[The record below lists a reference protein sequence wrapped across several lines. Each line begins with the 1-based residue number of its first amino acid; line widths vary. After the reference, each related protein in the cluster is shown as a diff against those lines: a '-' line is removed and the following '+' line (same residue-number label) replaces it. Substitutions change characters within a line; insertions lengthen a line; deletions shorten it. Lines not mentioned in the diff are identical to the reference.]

1 MIVLRN
7 NYRREDN
14 DTFITY
20 LTGPELI
27 LLEVSTMS
35 EKGKL
40 RSPIVTVLGHID
52 HGKTSLLDKMRG
64 TAVQDREAAGI
75 TQHIGAS
82 FFPTETI
89 LSICGD
95 LLKTIKTELTID
107 GLLFIDTPGHEAY
120 LNLRRRGGA
129 IADIAILVVD
139 INEGALTQTYE
150 SLKILRSG
158 KTPFLIA
165 ANKLDKVP
173 GWREK
178 EGVTLG
184 EAIESQNMSTKTE
197 VDRRIY
203 EIVGALSA
211 NGILS
216 ERYDRVTDFR
226 KTVAIV
232 PTSAKTGTGIPELLM
247 VLSGLTQQYMKE
259 RLTISQGPARGAVL
273 EVREETGLGTTL
285 DTIIYD
291 GVLKKT
297 DTIVVGG
304 LEEVIVAKIRT
315 LLQPK
320 PLDEIRDPREK
331 FAAVDIVHAA
341 AGVKIVAPDIE
352 GAVAGAPV
360 YAVENSENLEA
371 IKQKVKD
378 EINSI
383 RIQTDK
389 SGIVLKTD
397 TLGSLEAVTQFLQQ
411 RHVPVRAADVGPI
424 VKRDITEAH
433 ASGDSD
439 PLNAVVLGFNVKI
452 SPEIEDLA
460 AEMGVEVFMNEVIYR
475 LYDEYNAWILVK
487 REQAKAESLGAII
500 RPGKIELMPDYIF
513 RHNNPAV
520 VGVKVYGIVRPKTS
534 LINEEGKRIGT
545 ILQIQDRSISID
557 EATDG
562 MEVAISIRGPT
573 IGRQVKGNEILYVD
587 VPDKQILAIRKKFID
602 ELSPAEK
609 EILNELTTIKRAAG
623 SFV

>member
-1 MIVLRN
+1 MSRF
-7 NYRREDN
+7 RE
-14 DTFITY
+14 TVSI
-20 LTGPELI
+20 LTE
-27 LLEVSTMS
+27 E
-35 EKGKL
+35 GKL

-64 TAVQDREAAGI
+64 TGVQDREAAGI

-95 LLKTIKTELTID
+95 LLKAVKTELTID

-139 INEGALTQTYE
+139 INEGPLTQSYE
-150 SLKILRSG
+150 SLKILLSG

-178 EGVTLG
+178 EGMSLF
-184 EAIESQNMSTKTE
+184 EAIKAQGMSTQTE

-203 EIVGALSA
+203 EIVGALSS
-211 NGILS
+211 NKIQS
-216 ERYDRVTDFR
+216 ERFDRVEDFK

-259 RLTISQGPARGAVL
+259 RLTISSGPAKGAVL
-273 EVREETGLGTTL
+273 EVREETGLGLTL
-285 DTIIYD
+285 DTIIYE
-291 GVLKKT
+291 GVLRKT
-297 DTIVVGG
+297 DTIVIGG
-304 LEEVIVAKIRT
+304 LDGVIVAKIRA

-331 FAAVDIVHAA
+331 FTHVDIVHAA
-341 AGVKIVAPDIE
+341 AGVKIVTPDIE

-360 YAVENSENLEA
+360 YAVEDPEKLEE
-371 IKQKVKD
+371 IKQKVAD
-378 EINSI
+378 EVGSI

-389 SGIVLKTD
+389 SGIVVKTD
-397 TLGSLEAVTQFLQQ
+397 TLGSLEAVTQFLQE
-411 RHVPVRAADVGPI
+411 RKVTVRAADVGPI
-424 VKRDITEAH
+424 VKRDIVEAQ

-452 SPEIEDLA
+452 ASEIEDLA
-460 AEMGVEVFMNEVIYR
+460 AELGVELFLNEVIYR
-475 LYDEYNAWILVK
+475 LYDDYYAWLIVK
-487 REQAKAESLGAII
+487 REQAKAESLGSII
-500 RPGKIELMPDYIF
+500 RPGKIELSPDYVF
-513 RHNNPAV
+513 RQNNPAI
-520 VGVKVYGIVRPKTS
+520 VGVKVHGVIKPRTA
-534 LINEEGKRIGT
+534 LINEEGRRVGT
-545 ILQIQDRSISID
+545 ILQIQDRSVSID

-562 MEVAISIRGPT
+562 MEVAVSIRGPT
-573 IGRQVKGNEILYVD
+573 IGRQVKSDEILYTD
-587 VPDKQILAIRKKFID
+587 VPDKQILAIRKKFLD
-602 ELSPAEK
+602 DLSPPEK
-609 EILNELTTIKRAAG
+609 EVLEELTAIKRAAG
-623 SFV
+623 RFV

>member
-1 MIVLRN
+1 M
-7 NYRREDN
+7 
-14 DTFITY
+14 FI
-20 LTGPELI
+20 LA
-27 LLEVSTMS
+27 V
-35 EKGKL
+35 KDKL

-64 TAVQDREAAGI
+64 TGVQAREAAGI

-89 LSICGD
+89 MSICGD
-95 LLKTIKTELTID
+95 LLKTVNTELTID

-150 SLKILRSG
+150 SLKILQSG

-178 EGVTLG
+178 EGMSLF
-184 EAIESQNMSTKTE
+184 EAIKAQGMSTQTE

-211 NGILS
+211 NKILS
-216 ERYDRVTDFR
+216 ERFDRVKDFQ

-247 VLSGLTQQYMKE
+247 VLSGLTQQYMKD
-259 RLTISQGPARGAVL
+259 RLKVSTGPAKGAVL

-304 LEEVIVAKIRT
+304 LDGVIVAKIRA

-320 PLDEIRDPREK
+320 ELDEIRDPKEK
-331 FAAVDIVHAA
+331 FTHVDIVHAA

-360 YAVENSENLEA
+360 YAVEDPEKLEEV
-371 IKQKVKD
+371 KQKVAD
-378 EINSI
+378 EVGSI

-389 SGIVLKTD
+389 SGIVVKTD
-397 TLGSLEAVTQFLQQ
+397 TLGSLEAVTQFLQE
-411 RHVPVRAADVGPI
+411 RKITVRAADVGPI
-424 VKRDITEAH
+424 VKRDIVEAQ

-452 SPEIEDLA
+452 SSEIEDLA
-460 AEMGVEVFMNEVIYR
+460 AELGVEVFMNEVIYR
-475 LYDEYNAWILVK
+475 LYDEYYAWLIVK
-487 REQAKAESLGAII
+487 REQAKAESLSSII
-500 RPGKIELMPDYIF
+500 RPGKIELIPEYVF
-513 RHNNPAV
+513 RNNNPAV
-520 VGVKVYGIVRPKTS
+520 VGVKVHGLVKPRTA
-534 LINEEGKRIGT
+534 LITKSGKRVGT
-545 ILQIQDRSISID
+545 ILQIQDRSVSID

-562 MEVAISIRGPT
+562 MEVAVSIRGPT
-573 IGRQVKGNEILYVD
+573 IGRQVKNNDTLYID
-587 VPDKQILAIRKKFID
+587 VPDKQILAIRKKFMD
-602 ELSPAEK
+602 DLSPPEK
-609 EILNELTTIKRAAG
+609 EVLEELTAIKRATG
-623 SFV
+623 HFV

>member
-1 MIVLRN
+1 MT
-7 NYRREDN
+7 DN
-14 DTFITY
+14 
-20 LTGPELI
+20 E
-27 LLEVSTMS
+27 
-35 EKGKL
+35 KL

-64 TAVQDREAAGI
+64 TGVQAREVAGI

-95 LLKTIKTELTID
+95 LLSTVKTQLTID

-129 IADIAILVVD
+129 IADIAILVID
-139 INEGALTQTYE
+139 INEGPLTQSYE
-150 SLKILRSG
+150 SLKILMSG

-173 GWREK
+173 GWRDK
-178 EGVTLG
+178 QGLSLF
-184 EAIESQNMSTKTE
+184 ESIKAQSMSVQTE

-211 NGILS
+211 NGIQS
-216 ERYDRVTDFR
+216 ERFDRVKDFT

-259 RLTISQGPARGAVL
+259 RLKISKGPAKGAIL
-273 EVREETGLGTTL
+273 EVREETGLGLTL
-285 DTIIYD
+285 DTIIYE
-291 GVLKKT
+291 GILRKT
-297 DTIVVGG
+297 DTIVIGG
-304 LEEVIVAKIRT
+304 LNGVIVTKIRT
-315 LLQPK
+315 LLLPK

-331 FAAVDIVHAA
+331 FSPVDVVYAA

-360 YAVENSENLEA
+360 YAVTNPEKLKEIE
-371 IKQKVKD
+371 QKVKD
-378 EINSI
+378 ELKSI
-383 RIQTDK
+383 RIKTDK
-389 SGIVLKTD
+389 SGIVLKAD
-397 TLGSLEAVTQFLQQ
+397 TLGSLEAVTQFLQERQ
-411 RHVPVRAADVGPI
+411 VPVRSADVGPI
-424 VKRDITEAH
+424 VKRDIIEGH

-452 SPEIEDLA
+452 SPEIEDFA
-460 AEMGVEVFMNEVIYR
+460 AEMGVELFMNEVIYR
-475 LYDEYNAWILVK
+475 LYDEYYAWLIVK
-487 REQAKAESLGAII
+487 REQAKAESLNAII
-500 RPGKIELMPDYIF
+500 KPGKIELIPEYVF

-520 VGVKVYGIVRPKTS
+520 VGVKVHGSIKPKTG
-534 LINEEGKRIGT
+534 LINEMGKRIGT
-545 ILQIQDRSISID
+545 ILQIQDRSVSIV

-562 MEVAISIRGPT
+562 MEVAVSIRGPT
-573 IGRQVKGNEILYVD
+573 IGRQVKEDEILYID
-587 VPDKQILAIRKKFID
+587 IPDKQILAIRKKFMD
-602 ELSPAEK
+602 DLSPAEK
-609 EILNELTTIKRAAG
+609 TVLAELTTIKRSAG
-623 SFV
+623 SLI

>member
-1 MIVLRN
+1 MT
-7 NYRREDN
+7 E
-14 DTFITY
+14 T
-20 LTGPELI
+20 
-27 LLEVSTMS
+27 
-35 EKGKL
+35 GKL

-64 TAVQDREAAGI
+64 TGVQDREAAGI

-95 LLKTIKTELTID
+95 LLKSIQTELTID

-139 INEGALTQTYE
+139 INEGPLTQSYE

-173 GWREK
+173 GWRDK
-178 EGVTLG
+178 EGMTLL
-184 EAIESQNMSTKTE
+184 EAIKAQGMATQSE

-211 NGILS
+211 NSIQS
-216 ERYDRVTDFR
+216 ERFDRVEDF
-226 KTVAIV
+226 KKSVAIV

-247 VLSGLTQQYMKE
+247 VLSGLTQQFMKD
-259 RLTISQGPARGAVL
+259 RLAVSTGPAVGAIL
-273 EVREETGLGTTL
+273 EIREETGLGITL
-285 DTIIYD
+285 DTIIYE

-297 DTIVVGG
+297 DTIVIGG
-304 LEEVIVAKIRT
+304 LDGVIETKIRT

-320 PLDEIRDPREK
+320 PLDEIRDPKEK
-331 FAAVDIVHAA
+331 FTPVDIVHAA

-360 YAVENSENLEA
+360 YAVEDPEKIEE
-371 IKQKVKD
+371 IKQKVSD
-378 EINSI
+378 EVSSI

-389 SGIVLKTD
+389 SGIIVKTD
-397 TLGSLEAVTQFLQQ
+397 TLGSLEAVTQFLQE
-411 RHVPVRAADVGPI
+411 REVPVRFADVGPV
-424 VKRDITEAH
+424 VKRDIVEAQ
-433 ASGDSD
+433 ASGDGD
-439 PLNAVVLGFNVKI
+439 PLNSVVLGFNVKI
-452 SPEIEDLA
+452 ASEIEDLA
-460 AEMGVEVFMNEVIYR
+460 AELGVEVFLSEVIYR
-475 LYDEYNAWILVK
+475 LYDEYYAWLIVK
-487 REQAKAESLGAII
+487 REQAKAESLSSII
-500 RPGKIELMPDYIF
+500 RPGKIELIPDYVF

-520 VGVKVYGIVRPKTS
+520 VGVKVHGVIKPRTA
-534 LINEEGKRIGT
+534 LINEEGRRIGT
-545 ILQIQDRSISID
+545 ILQIQDRSVSID

-562 MEVAISIRGPT
+562 MEVAVSIRGPT
-573 IGRQVKGNEILYVD
+573 IGRQVKDDEILYTD
-587 VPDKQILAIRKKFID
+587 IPDKQILAIRKKFLD
-602 ELSPAEK
+602 DLSPPEK
-609 EILNELTTIKRAAG
+609 EVLEELTTIKRAAG
-623 SFV
+623 HFV

>member
-1 MIVLRN
+1 MT
-7 NYRREDN
+7 EA
-14 DTFITY
+14 
-20 LTGPELI
+20 
-27 LLEVSTMS
+27 
-35 EKGKL
+35 GKL

-64 TAVQDREAAGI
+64 TGVQDREAAGI

-89 LSICGD
+89 MSICGD
-95 LLKTIKTELTID
+95 LLKAVKTELTID

-139 INEGALTQTYE
+139 INEGPLTQSYE
-150 SLKILRSG
+150 SLKILLSG

-178 EGVTLG
+178 EGMSLF
-184 EAIESQNMSTKTE
+184 EAIKAQGMSTQTE

-203 EIVGALSA
+203 EIVGALSS
-211 NGILS
+211 NKIQS
-216 ERYDRVTDFR
+216 ERFDRVEDFQ

-259 RLTISQGPARGAVL
+259 RLTISSGPAKGAVL
-273 EVREETGLGTTL
+273 EVREETGLGLTL

-297 DTIVVGG
+297 DTIVIGG
-304 LEEVIVAKIRT
+304 LDGVIVAKIRA

-320 PLDEIRDPREK
+320 PLDEIRDPKEK
-331 FAAVDIVHAA
+331 FTHVDIVHAA
-341 AGVKIVAPDIE
+341 AGVKIVAPDIN

-360 YAVENSENLEA
+360 YAVEDPAKLEE
-371 IKQKVKD
+371 IKQKVAD
-378 EINSI
+378 EVGSI

-389 SGIVLKTD
+389 SGIVVKTD
-397 TLGSLEAVTQFLQQ
+397 TLGSLEAVTQFLQE
-411 RHVPVRAADVGPI
+411 RKVPVRAADVGPI
-424 VKRDITEAH
+424 VKRDIVEAQ
-433 ASGDSD
+433 ASGDGD

-452 SPEIEDLA
+452 ASDIEDLA
-460 AEMGVEVFMNEVIYR
+460 AELGVEVFMSEVIYR
-475 LYDEYNAWILVK
+475 LYDEYYAWLIVK
-487 REQAKAESLGAII
+487 REQAKAESLGSII
-500 RPGKIELMPDYIF
+500 RPGKIELIPDYVF
-513 RHNNPAV
+513 RQNNPAV
-520 VGVKVYGIVRPKTS
+520 VGVKVHGVIRPRTA
-534 LINEEGKRIGT
+534 LLNEEGKRIGT
-545 ILQIQDRSISID
+545 ILQIQDRSVSID

-562 MEVAISIRGPT
+562 MEVAVSIRGPT
-573 IGRQVKGNEILYVD
+573 IGRQVKNNEILYVD
-587 VPDKQILAIRKKFID
+587 VPDKQILAIRKKFLD
-602 ELSPAEK
+602 DLSPP
-609 EILNELTTIKRAAG
+609 EIEVLEELTTIKRAAG
-623 SFV
+623 RFV

>member
-1 MIVLRN
+1 MSI
-7 NYRREDN
+7 
-14 DTFITY
+14 
-20 LTGPELI
+20 LTEA
-27 LLEVSTMS
+27 
-35 EKGKL
+35 GKL

-64 TAVQDREAAGI
+64 TGVQDREAAGI

-95 LLKTIKTELTID
+95 LLKTINTELTID

-139 INEGALTQTYE
+139 INEGPLTQSYE

-173 GWREK
+173 GWRHK
-178 EGVTLG
+178 EGMSLF
-184 EAIESQNMSTKTE
+184 EAIKAQGISTQSE

-211 NGILS
+211 NDIQS
-216 ERYDRVTDFR
+216 ERFDRVEDFQ

-247 VLSGLTQQYMKE
+247 VLSGLTQQYMKD
-259 RLTISQGPARGAVL
+259 RLTVSTGPAIGAVL
-273 EVREETGLGTTL
+273 EVREETGLGLTL

-291 GVLKKT
+291 GILKKT

-304 LEEVIVAKIRT
+304 LDGVIEAKIRA
-315 LLQPK
+315 LLLPK
-320 PLDEIRDPREK
+320 PLDEIRDPKEK
-331 FAAVDIVHAA
+331 FTHVDIVHAA

-352 GAVAGAPV
+352 GVVAGAPV
-360 YAVENSENLEA
+360 YAVEDPEKLED
-371 IKQKVKD
+371 IKQKVRD
-378 EINSI
+378 ELSSI

-389 SGIVLKTD
+389 SGIVVKTD
-397 TLGSLEAVTQFLQQ
+397 TLGSLEAVTQFLQE
-411 RHVPVRAADVGPI
+411 RDVSVRFADVGPV
-424 VKRDITEAH
+424 VKRDIVEAQ
-433 ASGDSD
+433 ASGDGD

-452 SPEIEDLA
+452 ASEIEDLA
-460 AEMGVEVFMNEVIYR
+460 AELGVEVFLNEVIYR
-475 LYDEYNAWILVK
+475 LYDDYYAWLIVK
-487 REQAKAESLGAII
+487 REQAKAESLSSII
-500 RPGKIELMPDYIF
+500 RPGKIVLIPEYVF
-513 RHNNPAV
+513 RHKNPAV
-520 VGVKVYGIVRPKTS
+520 VGVKVQGVIRPRTS
-534 LINEEGKRIGT
+534 LINEDGKRVGT
-545 ILQIQDRSISID
+545 ILQIQDRSVTID

-562 MEVAISIRGPT
+562 MEVAVSIRGPT
-573 IGRQVKGNEILYVD
+573 IGRQVKDDEILYTD
-587 VPDKQILAIRKKFID
+587 VPDKQILAIRKKFLD
-602 ELSPAEK
+602 ELSPPEK
-609 EILNELTTIKRAAG
+609 EVLEELTTIKRAAG

>member
-1 MIVLRN
+1 MTEN
-7 NYRREDN
+7 
-14 DTFITY
+14 T
-20 LTGPELI
+20 
-27 LLEVSTMS
+27 
-35 EKGKL
+35 KL

-64 TAVQDREAAGI
+64 TGVQDREAAGI

-95 LLKTIKTELTID
+95 LLKTVNTQLTID

-139 INEGALTQTYE
+139 INEGLLTQSYE

-173 GWREK
+173 GWRDKPEM
-178 EGVTLG
+178 TLFQ
-184 EAIESQNMSTKTE
+184 AIKAQSQSTQNE
-197 VDRRIY
+197 IDRRLY

-211 NGILS
+211 NGIQS
-216 ERYDRVTDFR
+216 ERFDRVEDFR

-232 PTSAKTGTGIPELLM
+232 PTSAKTGDGIPELLM

-259 RLTISQGPARGAVL
+259 RLRVSTGPARGAIL

-291 GVLKKT
+291 GVLRKT
-297 DTIVVGG
+297 DTVVIGG
-304 LEEVIVAKIRT
+304 LDDVIVAKIRA
-315 LLQPK
+315 LLEPK
-320 PLDEIRDPREK
+320 PLDEIRDPKEK
-331 FAAVDIVHAA
+331 FTHVDQVHAA

-360 YAVENSENLEA
+360 YAVADSAKLEE
-371 IKQKVKD
+371 IKQKVRD
-378 EINSI
+378 EVGSI

-397 TLGSLEAVTQFLQQ
+397 TLGSLEAVTQFLQE
-411 RHVPVRAADVGPI
+411 RKVPVRAADVGPI
-424 VKRDITEAH
+424 VKRDVIEAH
-433 ASGDSD
+433 ASGDTD
-439 PLNAVVLGFNVKI
+439 PLNAVILGFNVKFA
-452 SPEIEDLA
+452 PDIEELA
-460 AEMGVEVFMNEVIYR
+460 AEFGVEVFLNEVIYR
-475 LYDEYNAWILVK
+475 LYDEYNAWIMVK
-487 REQAKAESLGAII
+487 REQAKAESLGSII
-500 RPGKIELMPDYIF
+500 RPGKIEIIPQYIF
-513 RHNNPAV
+513 RQNKPAV
-520 VGVKVYGIVRPKTS
+520 VGVKVHGVVKPRTG
-534 LINEEGKRIGT
+534 LITATGKRVGT
-545 ILQIQDRSISID
+545 ILQIQDRSVNID

-562 MEVAISIRGPT
+562 MEVAVSIRGPT
-573 IGRQVKGNEILYVD
+573 VGRQIKDDDVLYVD
-587 VPDKQILAIRKKFID
+587 IPDAQILAIRKKFMDDLTQPELEIYD
-602 ELSPAEK
+602 E
-609 EILNELTTIKRAAG
+609 IVQIKRDAG
-623 SFV
+623 RLV

>member
-1 MIVLRN
+1 MSI
-7 NYRREDN
+7 
-14 DTFITY
+14 
-20 LTGPELI
+20 LTEA
-27 LLEVSTMS
+27 
-35 EKGKL
+35 GKL

-64 TAVQDREAAGI
+64 TGVQDREAAGI

-89 LSICGD
+89 LSICGN
-95 LLKTIKTELTID
+95 LLKTVNTELTID

-139 INEGALTQTYE
+139 INEGPLTQSYE

-178 EGVTLG
+178 EGLSLFD
-184 EAIESQNMSTKTE
+184 AIKAQGISTQSE

-211 NGILS
+211 NDIQS
-216 ERYDRVTDFR
+216 ERFDRVEDFQ
-226 KTVAIV
+226 KIVAIV

-247 VLSGLTQQYMKE
+247 VLSGLTQQYMKD
-259 RLTISQGPARGAVL
+259 RLTVSTGPAIGAVL
-273 EVREETGLGTTL
+273 EVREETGLGLTL

-304 LEEVIVAKIRT
+304 LDGVIEAKIRA
-315 LLQPK
+315 LLLPK
-320 PLDEIRDPREK
+320 PLDEIRDPKEK
-331 FAAVDIVHAA
+331 FTHVDIVHAA

-352 GAVAGAPV
+352 GVVAGAPV
-360 YAVENSENLEA
+360 YAVEDPEKLDE
-371 IKQKVKD
+371 IKQKVRD
-378 EINSI
+378 ELSSI

-389 SGIVLKTD
+389 SGIVVKTD
-397 TLGSLEAVTQFLQQ
+397 TLGSLEAVTQFLQE
-411 RHVPVRAADVGPI
+411 RDVPVRFADVGPI
-424 VKRDITEAH
+424 IKRDIVEAQ
-433 ASGDSD
+433 ASGDGD

-452 SPEIEDLA
+452 ASEIEDLA
-460 AEMGVEVFMNEVIYR
+460 AELGVEVFLNEVIYR
-475 LYDEYNAWILVK
+475 LYDDYYAWLIVK
-487 REQAKAESLGAII
+487 REQAKAESLSSII
-500 RPGKIELMPDYIF
+500 RPGKIVLIPEYVF
-513 RHNNPAV
+513 RHKNPAV
-520 VGVKVYGIVRPKTS
+520 VGVKVQGVIRPRTA
-534 LINEEGKRIGT
+534 LINEDGKRVGT
-545 ILQIQDRSISID
+545 ILQIQDRSVTID

-562 MEVAISIRGPT
+562 MEVAVSIRGPT
-573 IGRQVKGNEILYVD
+573 IGRQVKDDEILYTD
-587 VPDKQILAIRKKFID
+587 VPDKQILAIRKKFLD
-602 ELSPAEK
+602 ELSPPEK
-609 EILNELTTIKRAAG
+609 EVLEELTTIKRAAG